1 MGDGPMLAVEDQKPG
16 SIALGQR
23 RTGDQLVGKVEFV
36 VGESQRSAGGHFL
49 VPPAEALG
57 RT

>member
-1 MGDGPMLAVEDQKPG
+1 MGNGPILAVEDQKEG
-16 SIALGQR
+16 SITLGQR
-23 RTGDQLVGKVEFV
+23 GAGDEFVGKLEIVI
-36 VGESQRSAGGHFL
+36 GEGQRSAGGHFL